1 MMGGNPPVRICA
13 IAESLPVSDS
23 LPARTL
29 PTTVIGLV
37 GTATVLALLYFGR
50 DVLIPIT
57 LAFIL
62 SFLIA
67 PFVRALRRVG
77 LGQTASVLTGVMLV
91 AAAVLMAGAVIVTQV
106 TRLGASLPQYQD
118 TIATK
123 LEVLNEITRGTIG
136 SIGGPAGQ
144 LIEHLTQNSTDEF
157 GKAPKPRLASD
168 GTTPVLVEI
177 HEPDL
182 KPLQILSR
190 VVASVWPPLETAG
203 IVFIVLIFVLLEH
216 ESLRDRFIRLA
227 GGEDLRATTVAVN
240 DAGERLSRFF
250 ISQFAV
256 NACTGL
262 VIWIALSIVGL
273 SQALLWAAMTAVL
286 RYIPYVG
293 FWIAALCATLLA
305 AAIDP
310 GWSLALMTFGIFL
323 VVDIIVA
330 QTVEPKLYGHT
341 TGLSPLSVVV
351 AAIFWSWIWGPVG
364 LVLSTPLTLCL
375 VVAGRYI
382 RALKVLEIMF
392 GELPA
397 LTLPQNF
404 YQRALSGDA
413 HEIIASAKRFMQ
425 HKSLAAYCDG
435 VLMPAL
441 HLASFDLRDKTITP
455 EERQKVA
462 GAVMSVIEALSGNPK
477 WWRKKKK
484 GSALAGAGIGRQLR
498 ESRILS
504 SGEWQGSF
512 DVPPGSVVL
521 NISLGTQYNE
531 LATEIMVRIMREQK
545 IDARSMAFED
555 LDAELPPEAIPELV
569 SIVCIVSADPFHEQD
584 IMDRAI
590 TRMRAELPHCK
601 QFAVLLP
608 SPFENTD
615 LRTINVAK
623 ADHVSR
629 SFDDALQ
636 TCLRAVPH

>member
-1 MMGGNPPVRICA
+1 M
-13 IAESLPVSDS
+13 SDP

-29 PTTVIGLV
+29 PNTVIGLV

-67 PFVRALRRVG
+67 PFVRALRHLG
-77 LGQTASVLTGVMLV
+77 LGQTASVLTGVAVV
-91 AAAVLMAGAVIVTQV
+91 AAALLFVGAVIVTQV

-123 LEVLNEITRGTIG
+123 LETLNELTRGTIG
-136 SIGGPAGQ
+136 SLGGPAGQ
-144 LIEHLTQNSTDEF
+144 LIEQLTQGANEF
-157 GKAPKPRLASD
+157 GTQPQAQPQLPTNNPK
-168 GTTPVLVEI
+168 PVLVEV
-177 HEPDL
+177 HEAAL
-182 KPLQILSR
+182 TPLQVLGK

-256 NACTGL
+256 NACTGV
-262 VIWIALSIVGL
+262 VIWIGLSIVGL
-273 SQALLWAAMTAVL
+273 SQALLWATMTAVL

-310 GWSLALMTFGIFL
+310 GWSLALMTLGLFL
-323 VVDIIVA
+323 VVDILVA

-364 LVLSTPLTLCL
+364 LVLATPLTLCL

-397 LTLPQNF
+397 LTMPQNF

-413 HEIIASAKRFMQ
+413 QEIITSAKRFMQ

-441 HLASFDLRDKTITP
+441 HLASFDLRDQTITP

-462 GAVMSVIEALSGNPK
+462 GAVMSVIEALSGNPR

-484 GSALAGAGIGRQLR
+484 TSALAGMGIGRQLR

-521 NISLGTQYNE
+521 NISLGSQYNE

-555 LDAELPPEAIPELV
+555 LDAELPPEAMPELV
-569 SIVCIVSADPFHEQD
+569 SIVCIVSADPFHEQE

-608 SPFENTD
+608 SPFENAD
-615 LRTINVAK
+615 LRNMHVAK

-636 TCLRAVPH
+636 TCLRAIPH

>member
-1 MMGGNPPVRICA
+1 M
-13 IAESLPVSDS
+13 
-23 LPARTL
+23 
-29 PTTVIGLV
+29 IGLV

-67 PFVRALRRVG
+67 PFVRALRHLG
-77 LGQTASVLTGVMLV
+77 LGQTASVLTGVAVVASALLLV
-91 AAAVLMAGAVIVTQV
+91 GAVIITQV

-118 TIATK
+118 TIASK
-123 LEVLNEITRGTIG
+123 LETLNELTRGTVG
-136 SIGGPAGQ
+136 SLGGPAGE
-144 LIEHLTQNSTDEF
+144 LIEHLTQGGGNEF
-157 GKAPKPRLASD
+157 GAAQQPQLPAKS
-168 GTTPVLVEI
+168 TTPVLVEI
-177 HEPDL
+177 HEPAL
-182 KPLQILSR
+182 KPLQLLGKVI
-190 VVASVWPPLETAG
+190 ASVWPPLETAG

-256 NACTGL
+256 NVATGL
-262 VIWIALSIVGL
+262 ALWIGLSIIGL
-273 SQALLWAAMTAVL
+273 SQALLWATMTAVL

-310 GWSLALMTFGIFL
+310 GWSLALMTLGLFL
-323 VVDIIVA
+323 VVDIVVA

-351 AAIFWSWIWGPVG
+351 AAIFWSALWGPVG

-397 LTLPQNF
+397 LTMPQNF

-413 HEIIASAKRFMQ
+413 HEIITSAKRYMQ
-425 HKSLAAYCDG
+425 HKSLADYCDG

-441 HLASFDLRDKTITP
+441 HLASIDLRDNTIT
-455 EERQKVA
+455 EAEREKVA
-462 GAVMSVIEALSGNPK
+462 SAVISVIEALSGNPK
-477 WWRKKKK
+477 WWRKKKAA
-484 GSALAGAGIGRQLR
+484 SALAGTKADAKAGIGQRLR

-512 DVPPGSVVL
+512 DVPAGSVVL
-521 NISLGTQYNE
+521 NITLGTQANE
-531 LATEIMVRIMREQK
+531 LATEIMVRILREQK
-545 IDARSMAFED
+545 IDARSVSLED
-555 LDAELPPEAIPELV
+555 LDGPAPPEASPDLV
-569 SIVCIVSADPFHEQD
+569 SIICLVSADPLNE
-584 IMDRAI
+584 REKLEAAI
-590 TRMRAELPHCK
+590 AHLRIALPHCK

-608 SPFENTD
+608 SPFES
-615 LRTINVAK
+615 AK
-623 ADHVSR
+623 PRGLNLPAADHVSH

-636 TCLRAVPH
+636 TCLRAMGR